1 MVKLRWDDA
10 ELETPKTRSEQ
21 VYDFLRERILY
32 QKIKPGEVLLEVAVS
47 EAIGVSRTPVREAFR
62 LLQHEGLVTRN
73 PRGGVVVTELT
84 LEELLEVSNLRLV
97 FEIYSI
103 DLTCD
108 RITQEEIFELEETI
122 KEVDELFTNAERSK
136 ELDLLRLGTLNTNFH
151 DILYEAAGSH
161 YLKKILEIIR
171 LPILRYRPF
180 SLETKSQRE
189 RSWKEH
195 KKIVDLLKNRDK
207 KGLKKLIRKHVKDA
221 GNAVARKLDEIK
233 I

>member
-1 MVKLRWDDA
+1 MTKLRWDDA

-21 VYDFLRERILY
+21 VYDLLRERILN

-73 PRGGVVVTELT
+73 PRGGVIVTELT
-84 LEELLEVSNLRLV
+84 LEELKEVSNLRLV
-97 FEIYSI
+97 FELYSI
-103 DLTCD
+103 ELTCE
-108 RITQEEIFELEETI
+108 RITEEEIAELEETI
-122 KEVDELFTNAERSK
+122 KEVDELFARADLGNEI
-136 ELDLLRLGTLNTNFH
+136 DLLRLGTLNTKFH

-171 LPILRYRPF
+171 LPIVRYRPF

-195 KKIVDLLKNRDK
+195 KIIVDLLKIKDK
-207 KGLKKLIRKHVKDA
+207 KGLKKLTRKHIKDA
-221 GNAVARKLDEIK
+221 GNAVARKLDAIQE
-233 I
+233 